1 MSLKRRIDKI
11 EGTLIH
17 RVSLKT
23 IRMTDFPPAPETVE
37 EWVDLNNAING
48 GDGSY
53 ARVDLMQNKKLG
65 HQYNAWL
72 KRVTKEVTK

>member
-11 EGTLIH
+11 EGALNH
-17 RVSLKT
+17 RAAQGVIK
-23 IRMTDFPPAPETVE
+23 MTDFPPAPETVE

-48 GDGSY
+48 GDGC
-53 ARVDLMQNKKLG
+53 ARVDLMQNKKPG